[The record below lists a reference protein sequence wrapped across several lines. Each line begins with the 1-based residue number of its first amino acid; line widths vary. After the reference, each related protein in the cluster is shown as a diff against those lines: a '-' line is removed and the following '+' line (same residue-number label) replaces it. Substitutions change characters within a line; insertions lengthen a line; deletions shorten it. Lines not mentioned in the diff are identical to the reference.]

1 MFQLPTS
8 TLRYYEDMEI
18 LTNIKRNNSGQ
29 RIYEDCHVNRLRT
42 ICCFK
47 NAGMSISQLKE
58 FFSYESEETT
68 HIENILILLNDHKNS
83 ITEQIKNLQES
94 YAHLLKKL
102 HYYGDIKKVLNLI
115 NHSHN
120 GRIINSRLL
129 QMIFKFKEIVL
140 FLIYFSKH

>member
-1 MFQLPTS
+1 MAQYTIREISEMFQLPSS

-58 FFSYESEETT
+58 FHQPLPQWKDY
-68 HIENILILLNDHKNS
+68 
-83 ITEQIKNLQES
+83 
-94 YAHLLKKL
+94 
-102 HYYGDIKKVLNLI
+102 
-115 NHSHN
+115 
-120 GRIINSRLL
+120 
-129 QMIFKFKEIVL
+129 KFKT
-140 FLIYFSKH
+140 FADDFND